1 MIIFLLILA
10 VIATFV
16 SMTLIPKPVVR
27 YICTAISAIVVVGS
41 VALLVMNDRE
51 HFGMKKITETTT
63 QTVYSVSPSKQMP
76 MLLYKNI
83 GTDGKERVYV
93 YKKDADK
100 KKTSHTE
107 LEKTT
112 NRVKTTNDDQAR
124 LEKKTTRWVYKNDT
138 YRLWFGIAGNDRE
151 VSHRVNTFYVPKNW
165 PTLST
170 TEAAKLQKLVKQNQ
184 ASMKKDATKY
194 VKAKVT
200 ATVKD
205 TLKAAL
211 QKNPRMSPA
220 EQKKLTDKTIAEAT
234 KKFSAEYQAQM
245 MQKLIEQ
252 AKK

>member
-93 YKKDADK
+93 YKRMRTKENFP
-100 KKTSHTE
+100 HRIG
-107 LEKTT
+107 KTT

-124 LEKKTTRWVYKNDT
+124 LEKKTTRWVYKMIPT
-138 YRLWFGIAGNDRE
+138 AFGLESPGTTGKFPTGSTPSTCLRIGQPCQLPKPLNC
-151 VSHRVNTFYVPKNW
+151 KNW
-165 PTLST
+165 LNKTKLLWKRMLLST
-170 TEAAKLQKLVKQNQ
+170 
-184 ASMKKDATKY
+184 
-194 VKAKVT
+194 
-200 ATVKD
+200 
-205 TLKAAL
+205 
-211 QKNPRMSPA
+211 
-220 EQKKLTDKTIAEAT
+220 
-234 KKFSAEYQAQM
+234 
-245 MQKLIEQ
+245 
-252 AKK
+252 

>member
-151 VSHRVNTFYVPKNW
+151 VSHRLNTFYVPKNW

-170 TEAAKLQKLVKQNQ
+170 TKAAKLQKLVKQNQ

-200 ATVKD
+200 ATVKN

-220 EQKKLTDKTIAEAT
+220 EQKKLTDQTTAEAT